1 MVKKTSKSIVLKI
14 VSGALAVGFTGASVL
29 AGVGY
34 YENKDLNNE
43 VVDLQ
48 SQINISQLNIE
59 ELNSL
64 VSEQDL
70 VIENKSMEI
79 VNLKN
84 TTPEIITEEVIVYV
98 DNEDLAFVLER
109 LEDKM
114 IIEDAG
120 VIVEELRA
128 EDEAIVNVIS
138 FLKGNDEV
146 LKAMEDQ
153 GLIENDKKVKL
164 LKVYDSYDDLE
175 ILESDYES
183 GTYEFKVMF
192 RYFDEV
198 AEQSLN
204 VEVVGGIDYDGD
216 FYFLTVE

>member
-1 MVKKTSKSIVLKI
+1 MVKKTSKSVGLKI
-14 VSGALAVGFTGASVL
+14 ATGALAVGFLTASVF
-29 AGVGY
+29 AGVGF

-43 VVDLQ
+43 LVDLQ
-48 SQINISQLNIE
+48 SQISISQLNIE

-64 VSEQDL
+64 VSEQGL
-70 VIENKSMEI
+70 VIENQEAEI
-79 VNLKN
+79 VSLLNV
-84 TTPEIITEEVIVYV
+84 TPEVVTEEVVVYV

-128 EDEAIVNVIS
+128 EDEAIVNVIG
-138 FLKGNDEV
+138 FLKNNDDV
-146 LKAMEDQ
+146 LKAMEEQ
-153 GLIENDKKVKL
+153 LLIENDKKVKL
-164 LKVYDSYDDLE
+164 LKVYNSYEDVEVLY
-175 ILESDYES
+175 SDYET

-204 VEVVGGIDYDGD
+204 VEVVGGIDYDGKH
-216 FYFLTVE
+216 YFLTVE